1 MRSRGFTLVELIATM
16 VILGIIS
23 VMTSKFIVNGF
34 SFYVDATN
42 IQKISTTA
50 NFVAE
55 KMEKLIENSVPNSI
69 VISETGKSI
78 TFVPIKGALGY
89 TYIPKNPLSAF
100 DNKPVLYAVTTAFDS
115 SNIKKGAYVAFNNY
129 GSNEEYY
136 EVLDVTVNG
145 NVTAVKIDA
154 SSKKFTPGSERGR
167 LYFVDGQNRYI
178 TVKLENVKLENSQL
192 VISQLVIIEH
202 NGDEAT
208 GTKNI
213 LARDVS
219 DIRFSKVAGA
229 FNQYGE
235 IEIEYRFPYQNIAY
249 EKSIYQRIGVANA
262 P

>member
-69 VISETGKSI
+69 VISETEKSI

-100 DNKPVLYAVTTAFDS
+100 DNEPVLYAVTTAFDS
-115 SNIKKGAYVAFNNY
+115 SNIKKDAYVAFNNY

-136 EVLDVTVNG
+136 KVLNVTVNG
-145 NVTAVKIDA
+145 NVTAVKIEA
-154 SSKKFTPGSERGR
+154 PSSKKFTPGSERGR

-178 TVKLENVKLENSQL
+178 TVKLEEN
-192 VISQLVIIEH
+192 SQLVIIEH
-202 NGDEAT
+202 NGNEAT

-249 EKSIYQRIGVANA
+249 KKSIYQRIGVANA

>member
-100 DNKPVLYAVTTAFDS
+100 DSEPVLYAVTTAFDS
-115 SNIKKGAYVAFNNY
+115 SNIKKDAYVAFNNY

-136 EVLDVTVNG
+136 KVLDVTVNG

-178 TVKLENVKLENSQL
+178 TVKLEN
-192 VISQLVIIEH
+192 SQLVIIEH

>member
-69 VISETGKSI
+69 VISETEKSI

-100 DNKPVLYAVTTAFDS
+100 DSEPVLYAVTTAFDS
-115 SNIKKGAYVAFNNY
+115 SNIKEDAYVAFNNY

-136 EVLDVTVNG
+136 KVLNVTVNNG
-145 NVTAVKIDA
+145 NVTAVKIEA
-154 SSKKFTPGSERGR
+154 PSSKKFTPGSERGR

-178 TVKLENVKLENSQL
+178 TVKLEN
-192 VISQLVIIEH
+192 SQLVIIEH
-202 NGDEAT
+202 NGEHNGNEAT

>member
-100 DNKPVLYAVTTAFDS
+100 DSKPVLYAVTTAFDS
-115 SNIKKGAYVAFNNY
+115 SNIKKDAYVAFNNY

-136 EVLDVTVNG
+136 KVLDVTDNG

-178 TVKLENVKLENSQL
+178 TVKLEN
-192 VISQLVIIEH
+192 SQLVIIEH

>member
-69 VISETGKSI
+69 VISETEKSI

-100 DNKPVLYAVTTAFDS
+100 DSEPVLYAVTTAFDS
-115 SNIKKGAYVAFNNY
+115 SNIKKDAYVAFNNY

-136 EVLDVTVNG
+136 KVLNVTVNG

-178 TVKLENVKLENSQL
+178 TVKLEN
-192 VISQLVIIEH
+192 SQLVIIEH

-235 IEIEYRFPYQNIAY
+235 IEIEYRFPYQNIANK
-249 EKSIYQRIGVANA
+249 KSIYQRIGVANA

>member
-1 MRSRGFTLVELIATM
+1 MKSRGFTLVELIATM

-69 VISETGKSI
+69 VISETEKSI

-100 DNKPVLYAVTTAFDS
+100 DNKPVLYAVTTAFDR
-115 SNIKKGAYVAFNNY
+115 SNIKKGAFVAFNNY

-136 EVLDVTVNG
+136 QVLDVTVNG
-145 NVTAVKIDA
+145 NVTAVTIDA
-154 SSKKFTPGSERGR
+154 PSSKKFTPGSERGR

-178 TVKLENVKLENSQL
+178 TVKLEN
-192 VISQLVIIEH
+192 SQLVIIEH

-208 GTKNI
+208 GTKNN

-219 DIRFSKVAGA
+219 DIRLSKVAGA

-235 IEIEYRFPYQNIAY
+235 IEIEYRFQYQNIAY

>member
-89 TYIPKNPLSAF
+89 TYILKNPLSAF

-115 SNIKKGAYVAFNNY
+115 SNIKKDAYVAFNNY

-136 EVLDVTVNG
+136 KVLDVTVNG

-154 SSKKFTPGSERGR
+154 PSSKKFTPGSERGR
-167 LYFVDGQNRYI
+167 LYFVDGKKRYI
-178 TVKLENVKLENSQL
+178 TVKLENSQL
-192 VISQLVIIEH
+192 VIIEH
-202 NGDEAT
+202 NGNEAT

>member
-100 DNKPVLYAVTTAFDS
+100 DSEPVLYAVTTAFDS
-115 SNIKKGAYVAFNNY
+115 SNIKKDAYVAFNNY

-136 EVLDVTVNG
+136 EVLDVTVND
-145 NVTAVKIDA
+145 NVTAVKIYA
-154 SSKKFTPGSERGR
+154 PSSKKFTPGSERGR

-178 TVKLENVKLENSQL
+178 TVKLEN
-192 VISQLVIIEH
+192 SQLVIIEH

>member
-1 MRSRGFTLVELIATM
+1 M
-16 VILGIIS
+16 
-23 VMTSKFIVNGF
+23 
-34 SFYVDATN
+34 
-42 IQKISTTA
+42 
-50 NFVAE
+50 
-55 KMEKLIENSVPNSI
+55 
-69 VISETGKSI
+69 
-78 TFVPIKGALGY
+78 
-89 TYIPKNPLSAF
+89 
-100 DNKPVLYAVTTAFDS
+100 TTAFDS

-129 GSNEEYY
+129 GSKEEYY
-136 EVLDVTVNG
+136 QVLNVTVNG

-178 TVKLENVKLENSQL
+178 TVKLEN
-192 VISQLVIIEH
+192 SQLVIIEH

-235 IEIEYRFPYQNIAY
+235 IEIEYRFQYQNIAY

>member
-69 VISETGKSI
+69 VISKTGKSI

-100 DNKPVLYAVTTAFDS
+100 DSEPVLYAVTTAFDS
-115 SNIKKGAYVAFNNY
+115 SNIKKDAYVAFNNY

-136 EVLDVTVNG
+136 KVLNVTVNG
-145 NVTAVKIDA
+145 NVTAVTIEA
-154 SSKKFTPGSERGR
+154 PSSKKFTPGSERGR

-178 TVKLENVKLENSQL
+178 TVKLEN
-192 VISQLVIIEH
+192 SQLVIIEH

>member
-1 MRSRGFTLVELIATM
+1 MKSRGFTLVELIATM

-100 DNKPVLYAVTTAFDS
+100 DSEPVLYAVTTAFDS
-115 SNIKKGAYVAFNNY
+115 SNIKEDAYVAFNNY

-136 EVLDVTVNG
+136 KVLNVTVNG

-178 TVKLENVKLENSQL
+178 TVKLEN
-192 VISQLVIIEH
+192 SQLVIIEH

-235 IEIEYRFPYQNIAY
+235 IEIEYRFQYQNIAY

>member
-69 VISETGKSI
+69 VISETEKSI

-115 SNIKKGAYVAFNNY
+115 SNIKKDAYVAFNNY

-136 EVLDVTVNG
+136 QVLDVTVNG

-178 TVKLENVKLENSQL
+178 TVKLEN
-192 VISQLVIIEH
+192 SQLVIIEH
-202 NGDEAT
+202 NGKEAT

>member
-115 SNIKKGAYVAFNNY
+115 SNIKKDAYVAFNNY

-136 EVLDVTVNG
+136 KVLNVTVNG

-178 TVKLENVKLENSQL
+178 TVKLEN
-192 VISQLVIIEH
+192 SQLVIIEH

>member
-100 DNKPVLYAVTTAFDS
+100 DSEPVLYAVTTAFDS
-115 SNIKKGAYVAFNNY
+115 SNIKKDAYVAFNNY

-136 EVLDVTVNG
+136 KVLDVTVNG
-145 NVTAVKIDA
+145 NVTAVKIEA
-154 SSKKFTPGSERGR
+154 PSSKKFTPGSERGR
-167 LYFVDGQNRYI
+167 LYFVDGKKRYI
-178 TVKLENVKLENSQL
+178 TVKLENSQL
-192 VISQLVIIEH
+192 VIIEH
-202 NGDEAT
+202 NGNEAT

>member
-100 DNKPVLYAVTTAFDS
+100 DSEPVLYAVTTAFDS
-115 SNIKKGAYVAFNNY
+115 SNIKKDAYVAFNNY

-136 EVLDVTVNG
+136 QVLDVTVND

-178 TVKLENVKLENSQL
+178 TVKLEN
-192 VISQLVIIEH
+192 SQLVIIEH
-202 NGDEAT
+202 NGNEAT

>member
-69 VISETGKSI
+69 VISETEKSI

-100 DNKPVLYAVTTAFDS
+100 DSKPVLYAVTTAFDS
-115 SNIKKGAYVAFNNY
+115 SNIKKDAYVAFNNY

-136 EVLDVTVNG
+136 QVLDVTVNG

-178 TVKLENVKLENSQL
+178 TVKLEN
-192 VISQLVIIEH
+192 SQLVIIEH

>member
-100 DNKPVLYAVTTAFDS
+100 DSEPVLYAVTTAFDS
-115 SNIKKGAYVAFNNY
+115 SNIKKDAYVAFNNY

-136 EVLDVTVNG
+136 KVLNVTVNG

-178 TVKLENVKLENSQL
+178 TVKLEN
-192 VISQLVIIEH
+192 SQLVIIEH

-235 IEIEYRFPYQNIAY
+235 IEIEYRFQYQNIAY

>member
-1 MRSRGFTLVELIATM
+1 MKSRGFTLVELIATM

-100 DNKPVLYAVTTAFDS
+100 DNEPVLYAVTTAFDS
-115 SNIKKGAYVAFNNY
+115 SNIKKDAYVAFNNY

-136 EVLDVTVNG
+136 KVLDVTVNG

-154 SSKKFTPGSERGR
+154 PSSKKFTPGSERGR
-167 LYFVDGQNRYI
+167 LYFVDGKKRYI
-178 TVKLENVKLENSQL
+178 TVKLENSQL
-192 VISQLVIIEH
+192 VIIEH
-202 NGDEAT
+202 NGNEAT

>member
-1 MRSRGFTLVELIATM
+1 MKSRGFTLVELIATM

-69 VISETGKSI
+69 VISETGESI

-100 DNKPVLYAVTTAFDS
+100 DNEPVLYAVTTAFDS
-115 SNIKKGAYVAFNNY
+115 SNIKKDAYVAFNNY

-136 EVLDVTVNG
+136 KVLNVTVNG

-178 TVKLENVKLENSQL
+178 TVKLEN
-192 VISQLVIIEH
+192 SQLVIIEH
-202 NGDEAT
+202 NGNEAT

>member
-69 VISETGKSI
+69 SI

-100 DNKPVLYAVTTAFDS
+100 DSEPVLYAVTTAFDS
-115 SNIKKGAYVAFNNY
+115 SNIKKDAYVAFNNY

-136 EVLDVTVNG
+136 KVLNVTVNG
-145 NVTAVKIDA
+145 NVTAVKIEA
-154 SSKKFTPGSERGR
+154 PSSKKFTPGSERGR

-178 TVKLENVKLENSQL
+178 TVKLEN
-192 VISQLVIIEH
+192 SQLVIIEH
-202 NGDEAT
+202 NGNEAT

>member
-100 DNKPVLYAVTTAFDS
+100 DSEPVLYAVTTAFDS
-115 SNIKKGAYVAFNNY
+115 SNIKKDAFVAFNNY

-136 EVLDVTVNG
+136 KVLGVTVNG

-154 SSKKFTPGSERGR
+154 PSSKKFTPGSERGR

-178 TVKLENVKLENSQL
+178 TVKLEN
-192 VISQLVIIEH
+192 SQLVIIEH
-202 NGDEAT
+202 NGNEAT

>member
-1 MRSRGFTLVELIATM
+1 MKSRGFTLVELIATM

-100 DNKPVLYAVTTAFDS
+100 DNEPVLYAVTTAFDS
-115 SNIKKGAYVAFNNY
+115 SNIKKDAYVAFNNY

-136 EVLDVTVNG
+136 KVLNVTVNG
-145 NVTAVKIDA
+145 NVTAVKIEA
-154 SSKKFTPGSERGR
+154 PSSKKFTPGSERGR
-167 LYFVDGQNRYI
+167 LYFVDGKKRYI
-178 TVKLENVKLENSQL
+178 TVKLENSQL
-192 VISQLVIIEH
+192 VIIEH
-202 NGDEAT
+202 NGNEAT

>member
-1 MRSRGFTLVELIATM
+1 MKSRGFTLVELIATM

-115 SNIKKGAYVAFNNY
+115 SNIKKEAYVAFNNY

-136 EVLDVTVNG
+136 QVLNVTVNG

-178 TVKLENVKLENSQL
+178 TVKLEN
-192 VISQLVIIEH
+192 SQLVIIEH

>member
-78 TFVPIKGALGY
+78 TFVPIKGALGF

-100 DNKPVLYAVTTAFDS
+100 DSKPVLYAVTTAFDS
-115 SNIKKGAYVAFNNY
+115 SNIKKDAYVAFNNY

-136 EVLDVTVNG
+136 KVLDVTVNG

-154 SSKKFTPGSERGR
+154 PSSKKFTPGSERGR
-167 LYFVDGQNRYI
+167 LYFVDGKKRFI
-178 TVKLENVKLENSQL
+178 TVKLENSQL
-192 VISQLVIIEH
+192 VIIEH
-202 NGDEAT
+202 NGNEAT

>member
-69 VISETGKSI
+69 VISENGKSI

-100 DNKPVLYAVTTAFDS
+100 DSEPVLYAVTTAFDS
-115 SNIKKGAYVAFNNY
+115 SNIKEDAYVAFNNY

-136 EVLDVTVNG
+136 KVLNVTVNG
-145 NVTAVKIDA
+145 NVTAVKIEA
-154 SSKKFTPGSERGR
+154 PSSKKFTPGSERGR

-178 TVKLENVKLENSQL
+178 TVKLEEN
-192 VISQLVIIEH
+192 SQLVIIEH
-202 NGDEAT
+202 NGNEAT

>member
-1 MRSRGFTLVELIATM
+1 MKSRGFTLVELIATM

-69 VISETGKSI
+69 VISETEKSI

-115 SNIKKGAYVAFNNY
+115 SNIKKDAFVAFNNY

-136 EVLDVTVNG
+136 KVLDVTVNG
-145 NVTAVKIDA
+145 NVTAVTIDA
-154 SSKKFTPGSERGR
+154 PSSKKFTPGSERGR

-178 TVKLENVKLENSQL
+178 TVKLEN
-192 VISQLVIIEH
+192 SQLVIIEH
-202 NGDEAT
+202 NGNEAT

-213 LARDVS
+213 LAKDVR

>member
-69 VISETGKSI
+69 VISETEKSI

-100 DNKPVLYAVTTAFDS
+100 DSKPVLYAVTTAFDS

-136 EVLDVTVNG
+136 KVLNVTVNDG

-178 TVKLENVKLENSQL
+178 TVKLEMEN
-192 VISQLVIIEH
+192 SQLVIIEH
-202 NGDEAT
+202 NGNEAT

>member
-69 VISETGKSI
+69 VISETEKSI

-100 DNKPVLYAVTTAFDS
+100 DSEPVLYAVTTAFDS
-115 SNIKKGAYVAFNNY
+115 SNIKKDAYVAFNNY

-136 EVLDVTVNG
+136 KVLNVTVNG

-178 TVKLENVKLENSQL
+178 TVKLEKEN
-192 VISQLVIIEH
+192 SQLVIIEH
-202 NGDEAT
+202 NGNEDEAT

>member
-1 MRSRGFTLVELIATM
+1 MKSRGFTLVELIATM

-115 SNIKKGAYVAFNNY
+115 SNIKKDAYVAFNNY

-136 EVLDVTVNG
+136 KVLNVTVNG
-145 NVTAVKIDA
+145 NVTAVKIEA
-154 SSKKFTPGSERGR
+154 PSSKKFTPGSERGR
-167 LYFVDGQNRYI
+167 LYFVDGKKRYI
-178 TVKLENVKLENSQL
+178 TVKLEN
-192 VISQLVIIEH
+192 SQLVIIEH

>member
-100 DNKPVLYAVTTAFDS
+100 DSEPVLYAVTTAFDS
-115 SNIKKGAYVAFNNY
+115 SNIKKDAYVAFNNY

-136 EVLDVTVNG
+136 KVLNVTVNG

-178 TVKLENVKLENSQL
+178 TVKLEN
-192 VISQLVIIEH
+192 SQLVIIEH

-235 IEIEYRFPYQNIAY
+235 IEIEYRFPYQNIAN

>member
-69 VISETGKSI
+69 VISETGKSKSI

-100 DNKPVLYAVTTAFDS
+100 DSEPVLYAVTTAFDS
-115 SNIKKGAYVAFNNY
+115 SNIKKDAYVAFNNY

-136 EVLDVTVNG
+136 KVLDVTVKG

-178 TVKLENVKLENSQL
+178 TVKLEN
-192 VISQLVIIEH
+192 SQLVIIEH

>member
-100 DNKPVLYAVTTAFDS
+100 DSEPVLYAVTTAFDS
-115 SNIKKGAYVAFNNY
+115 SNIKKDAYVAFNNY

-136 EVLDVTVNG
+136 KVLNVTVNG

-178 TVKLENVKLENSQL
+178 TVKLEN
-192 VISQLVIIEH
+192 SQLVIIEH

-249 EKSIYQRIGVANA
+249 GKSIYQRIGVANA

>member
-1 MRSRGFTLVELIATM
+1 MKSRGFTLVELIATM

-69 VISETGKSI
+69 VISETEKSI

-100 DNKPVLYAVTTAFDS
+100 DSEPVLYAVTTAFDS

-136 EVLDVTVNG
+136 EVLDVTVND

-178 TVKLENVKLENSQL
+178 TVKLEN
-192 VISQLVIIEH
+192 SQLVIIEH
-202 NGDEAT
+202 NGNEAT

>member
-1 MRSRGFTLVELIATM
+1 MKSRGFTLVELIATM

-100 DNKPVLYAVTTAFDS
+100 DSEPVLYAVTTAFDS
-115 SNIKKGAYVAFNNY
+115 SNIKKDAYVAFNNY

-136 EVLDVTVNG
+136 KVLDVTVNG

-178 TVKLENVKLENSQL
+178 TVKLEN
-192 VISQLVIIEH
+192 SQLVIIEH

-235 IEIEYRFPYQNIAY
+235 IEIEYRFPYQNIAN

>member
-69 VISETGKSI
+69 VISEKSI

-100 DNKPVLYAVTTAFDS
+100 DNKPVLYAVTTAFDR
-115 SNIKKGAYVAFNNY
+115 SNIKKGAFVAFNNY

-145 NVTAVKIDA
+145 NVTAVTIDA
-154 SSKKFTPGSERGR
+154 PSSKKFTPGSERGR
-167 LYFVDGQNRYI
+167 LYFVDGKKRYI
-178 TVKLENVKLENSQL
+178 TVKLEMEN
-192 VISQLVIIEH
+192 SQLVIIEH
-202 NGDEAT
+202 NGKEAT

>member
-1 MRSRGFTLVELIATM
+1 MKSRGFTLVELIATM

-89 TYIPKNPLSAF
+89 TYIPNIPKNPLSAF
-100 DNKPVLYAVTTAFDS
+100 DSKPVLYAVTTAFDS
-115 SNIKKGAYVAFNNY
+115 SNIKKDAYVAFNNY

-136 EVLDVTVNG
+136 QVLNVTVNG

-178 TVKLENVKLENSQL
+178 TVKLEN
-192 VISQLVIIEH
+192 SQLVIIEH

>member
-69 VISETGKSI
+69 VISENGKSI

-100 DNKPVLYAVTTAFDS
+100 DSKPVLYAVTTAFDS
-115 SNIKKGAYVAFNNY
+115 SNIKKDAYVAFNNY

-136 EVLDVTVNG
+136 KVLNVTVNG

-178 TVKLENVKLENSQL
+178 TVKLEMEN
-192 VISQLVIIEH
+192 SQLVIIEH

-249 EKSIYQRIGVANA
+249 KKSIYQRIGVANA